1 VNVVSKESIVPI
13 FLMAALL
20 AMFLAVACGRR
31 PDSSPDAERT
41 EAIPKNL
48 PKEKEPQ
55 PVSLPAKRTETA
67 EHKIKSAQ
75 NAATDPSADETLTD
89 PANNKID
96 WGIEATLD
104 EILAMAKSGAIQQ
117 IEWHVMPNIIR
128 AQTIDGRIFHI
139 KNENKGIDIRNTL
152 IKSGIQVGKGGISF
166 RHLF

>member
-1 VNVVSKESIVPI
+1 
-13 FLMAALL
+13 MAAL
-20 AMFLAVACGRR
+20 AMFLAVACSRR
-31 PDSSPDAERT
+31 PDVSPDAEKT
-41 EAIPKNL
+41 ETIPQNL

-55 PVSLPAKRTETA
+55 PVSLPAKRTETVG
-67 EHKIKSAQ
+67 HKVKSAQ
-75 NAATDPSADETLTD
+75 NSATDASADKTPTD

-96 WGIEATLD
+96 WGREAALD

>member
-1 VNVVSKESIVPI
+1 
-13 FLMAALL
+13 MAAL
-20 AMFLAVACGRR
+20 AMLLAVACGLR
-31 PDSSPDAERT
+31 PDVSPDAEKT

-67 EHKIKSAQ
+67 GHKAKSAQ
-75 NAATDPSADETLTD
+75 NSATDPSADEIPED

-96 WGIEATLD
+96 WGREVTLD

-117 IEWHVMPNIIR
+117 IEWYVMPNIIR
-128 AQTIDGRIFHI
+128 SQTIDGRIFHI

-152 IKSGIQVGKGGISF
+152 IKAGIQVGNGGISF

>member
-1 VNVVSKESIVPI
+1 VNVASKESIGPI

-20 AMFLAVACGRR
+20 TMFLAVACGRR
-31 PDSSPDAERT
+31 PDGSPDAERT
-41 EAIPKNL
+41 DAIPENL
-48 PKEKEPQ
+48 PKKKEPQ

-67 EHKIKSAQ
+67 GHKVESAQ
-75 NAATDPSADETLTD
+75 ISATDPSADETPTD

-96 WGIEATLD
+96 WGREAALD

-117 IEWHVMPNIIR
+117 IEWHVMLR

>member
-1 VNVVSKESIVPI
+1 MASKESIKPI
-13 FLMAALL
+13 ILMAAL
-20 AMFLAVACGRR
+20 AMLLAVACGLR
-31 PDSSPDAERT
+31 PDVSPDAEKT

-67 EHKIKSAQ
+67 GHKAKSAQ
-75 NAATDPSADETLTD
+75 NSATDPSADEIPED

-96 WGIEATLD
+96 WGREVTLD

-117 IEWHVMPNIIR
+117 IEWYVMPNIIR

-152 IKSGIQVGKGGISF
+152 IKAGIQVGNGGISF

>member
-1 VNVVSKESIVPI
+1 VNVASKESIKPI
-13 FLMAALL
+13 ILMAAL
-20 AMFLAVACGRR
+20 AMLLAVACGLR
-31 PDSSPDAERT
+31 PDVSPDAEKT

-67 EHKIKSAQ
+67 GHKAKSAQ
-75 NAATDPSADETLTD
+75 NSATDPSADEIPED

-96 WGIEATLD
+96 WGCEVTLD

-117 IEWHVMPNIIR
+117 IEWYVMPNIIR

-152 IKSGIQVGKGGISF
+152 IKAGIQVGNGGISF